1 MLQKWHEPT
10 VTTTSYM
17 ADEVP
22 SDREETEFP
31 VWKEDDGPDAKPTIG
46 SQLTIDE
53 RQELE
58 ELLQPYVS
66 VLQNQPGRTTL
77 A

>member
-1 MLQKWHEPT
+1 
-10 VTTTSYM
+10 M

-31 VWKEDDGPDAKPTIG
+31 VWKEDDGPDAKPIG